1 MPGPLLSLLHV
12 LFRLTDKL
20 KLREVKQLGQ
30 SHAVLGVIG
39 LVHSV
44 AHVLNSYTFLS
55 SEIGDVV
62 KYWVVSQGEMG

>member
-1 MPGPLLSLLHV
+1 M
-12 LFRLTDKL
+12 
-20 KLREVKQLGQ
+20 
-30 SHAVLGVIG
+30 IG